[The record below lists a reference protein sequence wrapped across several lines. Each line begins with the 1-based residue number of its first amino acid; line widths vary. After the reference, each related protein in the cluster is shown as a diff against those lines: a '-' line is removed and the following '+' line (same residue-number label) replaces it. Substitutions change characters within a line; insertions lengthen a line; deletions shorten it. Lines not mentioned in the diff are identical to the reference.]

1 MSARHCALG
10 RVGVDRAVATIN
22 TTSFGLS
29 EAVAIAAVVGLA
41 AVFLLICGTAFF
53 VAAEFSLVAV
63 ERSRLES
70 LAASGS
76 RRAKRALGM
85 SRALSFHL
93 SGAQLGVTL
102 VSIMLG
108 FVAEP
113 TIARLIEP
121 SLSGPLGDKTAG
133 GVSIAIALALA
144 TVLSMVAGELIPKKL
159 VIARPVRAAMA
170 LALPLRV
177 FSVLFAPVIR
187 LANGTANWLAR
198 RLGVEPQEE
207 LASVRSLEELELVF
221 RMSNKEGEL
230 PAQSLSLLTRSI
242 RFGEKTVAD
251 VLVPRV
257 DVQALATDDTVADLV
272 LRAVDTG
279 HSRFPVYGVDLD
291 DIVGVVHVKNVFGLQ
306 TDARRTTSITEI
318 MAEPFVVPETR
329 DLESLLAELRA
340 VGTHLAIVVDE
351 YGGTA
356 GIVTV
361 EDLLE
366 EIVGEIDDE
375 HDPATVPVTS
385 VAGRWILA
393 GTLHHDEVLE
403 ACGFEMPDGEFETLA
418 GFLLDRL
425 GHIPDEGEEVPVDGW
440 HFEIAKMDRHRI
452 AAVRVLA
459 SRDDDLPVRSEVPGR
474 S

>member
-1 MSARHCALG
+1 M
-10 RVGVDRAVATIN
+10 
-22 TTSFGLS
+22 
-29 EAVAIAAVVGLA
+29 VGLA
-41 AVFLLICGTAFF
+41 AVFLLVLGTAFF

-76 RRAKRALGM
+76 RRAKRALAM

-108 FVAEP
+108 FIAEP
-113 TIARLIEP
+113 TIAHIIEP
-121 SLSGPLGDKTAG
+121 ALTGSLGNKTAR

-144 TVLSMVAGELIPKKL
+144 TTLSMVAGELIPKKL
-159 VIARPVRAAMA
+159 VIARPVRAALA

-177 FSVLFAPVIR
+177 FSLVFAPVIK

-207 LASVRSLEELELVF
+207 LASVRSVEELELVF
-221 RMSNKEGEL
+221 RTANEEGEL
-230 PAQSLSLLTRSI
+230 PTPSLALLTRSV

-257 DVQALATDDTVADLV
+257 DIEALALDDTVSDLAS
-272 LRAVDTG
+272 RAVETG

-291 DIVGVVHVKNVFGLQ
+291 DIVGVVHVKNVFALQ
-306 TDARRTTSITEI
+306 AEARRTTPVNEI
-318 MAEPFVVPETR
+318 MAEPFVIPETR
-329 DLESLLAELRA
+329 DLESLLSELRA
-340 VGTHLAIVVDE
+340 VGTHLAVVVDE

-375 HDPATVPVTS
+375 HDPASVPVTS
-385 VAGRWILA
+385 AAGTWVLA

-418 GFLLDRL
+418 GFVLDRL
-425 GHIPDEGEEVPVDGW
+425 GHIPTEGEVLTVDGW
-440 HFEIAKMDRHRI
+440 SFTVAEMDRHRVAVVR
-452 AAVRVLA
+452 AATLRPRGA
-459 SRDDDLPVRSEVPGR
+459 SALTSAGGR
-474 S
+474 